1 MLRGPR
7 GAESNMLIGYFS
19 KGDERERQKVHPGI
33 GSDLPSACL
42 ARKAMFPYQPGYLSL
57 RIRGS
62 WKGFPAL
69 LPNKE
74 ILTCEFH
81 DLLLAS
87 PFVMLPTSFT

>member
-57 RIRGS
+57 RIEGHGRAS
-62 WKGFPAL
+62 QHCYPTKRFL
-69 LPNKE
+69 LVN
-74 ILTCEFH
+74 F
-81 DLLLAS
+81 
-87 PFVMLPTSFT
+87 MTSF